1 MSQSHCVRPATLTC
15 AICHDTVDRTTFKSH
30 HLPMCQAAR
39 DAAKQRKTT
48 TATTATVASTS
59 TTATTLHTMSYE
71 VFGKVQRVWMRKH
84 TVQTGLKYRLTGYVF
99 NTENGTVKGKAC
111 GTQANLMQFKKWL
124 STKGSP
130 KARIERAECTKPRSV
145 QSDPFGGVFIKKT
158 VTMSNGTQWAT
169 RK

>member
-1 MSQSHCVRPATLTC
+1 MSS
-15 AICHDTVDRTTFKSH
+15 
-30 HLPMCQAAR
+30 HLPKCQAAG

-48 TATTATVASTS
+48 TATISATTS
-59 TTATTLHTMSYE
+59 ATTSATATTLHTMSYE

-99 NTENGTVKGKAC
+99 NTEHGTVKGKAC
-111 GTQANLMQFKKWL
+111 GTQANLIQFKKWL